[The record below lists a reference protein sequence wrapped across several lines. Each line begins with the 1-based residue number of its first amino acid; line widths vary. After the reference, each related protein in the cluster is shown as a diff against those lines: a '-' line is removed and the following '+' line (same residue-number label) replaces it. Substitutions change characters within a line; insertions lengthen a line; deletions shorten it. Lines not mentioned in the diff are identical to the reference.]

1 MIPADSI
8 VRHANG
14 TTAIT
19 KNGVQKLSAPPTPD
33 VSQWKSDKKITDE
46 EILKI
51 LELPLN
57 KNSTKAKKPK
67 SKKKKAKKAAPKA
80 AEEVEEESE
89 EEDSDDDE

>member
-1 MIPADSI
+1 M
-8 VRHANG
+8 
-14 TTAIT
+14 
-19 KNGVQKLSAPPTPD
+19 QKLSAPPTPD
-33 VSQWKSDKKITDE
+33 LSQWKSDKKITDE

-80 AEEVEEESE
+80 AEEVEEDSEEE

>member
-1 MIPADSI
+1 MSGYSI
-8 VRHANG
+8 LVYANEA
-14 TTAIT
+14 TAIT

-33 VSQWKSDKKITDE
+33 LSQWKSDKKITDE

-80 AEEVEEESE
+80 TEEVEEESE